1 MADLKKN
8 LLFQF
13 FLFLL
18 LLRAGGQE
26 ISINYSGGSKAAN
39 DSLST
44 IVEGFVAQL
53 KRSGSYKFDISGK
66 IKDKDERT
74 INFMLYPIADE
85 LGISYPKKLKSFN
98 PEGYYIK
105 SSTDRIDF
113 IGNSALALQHGVF
126 DFLEQLGFRYFL
138 PGDAWQIIP
147 SKPSV
152 FIRYERLTQPLYE
165 FRSFANGQG
174 YYRNKKVENDFN
186 FWAKANR
193 LGGSFPVRVG
203 HSYQTIVTN
212 NLEVFKQH
220 PEYFADNIDKSD
232 APATAKFNVANK
244 QLIQLVIEDAK
255 KRLDVFRKTGQF
267 MNMVSMEPSDG
278 GGFCTSGE
286 CLKIGGPSDQAFY
299 LTNAVARGI
308 QKDYPGI
315 WVGNLAYNE
324 HISPTKYDLEPNVFV
339 MVTNGF
345 NRTKLSTNQLLAE
358 WGKKAKKLGV
368 YEYLSVYAWDNDLP
382 GRSNATK
389 LEFLKKSIKGYYENG
404 ARIYLAETN
413 IGWIS
418 KGLGQYVAARLLW
431 DYRLDVDSLASDFF
445 IKCFGDAAPPIKR
458 MFKSWESNTGG
469 MISDNALADW
479 LRWVSDAD
487 QLTNDDRVKERLNY
501 LKTYLHYLVLYKRL
515 KTNPTTDNLNTVM
528 SFAFRTFD
536 ASAFATVPVMTSLP
550 FYTGFKG
557 YGIYDKKDHPWMKNP
572 NQMNAKEINS
582 CFQQD
587 LQTVKKVEG
596 LRAFQHGKKFSKP
609 QGLKLSPKMKP
620 GNAAPSFTGET
631 HFLARIDK
639 KSPENF
645 VEIKSGWA
653 ARPADAKPVTISIYN
668 YSQYQ
673 SLKEEADVL
682 FKAEQSEKLENK
694 KLSLELLDPGDY
706 LVKVDDQS
714 KMFSLKFSPTIAFSV
729 VMSAE
734 KTLLTSSVTGLNT
747 FYFSVL
753 PGAKRFV
760 VHKNKVLKLMSPT
773 GRILDYSANK
783 QESIVVDV
791 QDNETGLWQ
800 IFSQAGGLY
809 IEGVPPY
816 LGISANRMLL
826 PSDQDNQ

>member
-1 MADLKKN
+1 MKRT
-8 LLFQF
+8 LLFQG

-18 LLRAGGQE
+18 LLPAGAQK

-39 DSLST
+39 DSLAT
-44 IVEGFVAQL
+44 VVENFVTEL
-53 KRSGSYKFDISGK
+53 KTSGNFKFDIEEK
-66 IKDKDERT
+66 IKDKDKDERT
-74 INFMLYPIADE
+74 IYFMLCPIADE
-85 LGISYPKKLKSFN
+85 LGIIYPKKLKSFN

-105 SSTDRIDF
+105 ATADQVTF
-113 IGNSALALQHGVF
+113 IGNSALALQHSIF
-126 DFLEQLGFRYFL
+126 DYLEQLGFRYYL
-138 PGDAWQIIP
+138 PGDAWKIVP

-152 FIRYERLTQPLYE
+152 FIRYEHLTQPFYE

-186 FWAKANR
+186 TWAKANR

-203 HSYQTIVTN
+203 HSYQTIVAN
-212 NLEVFKQH
+212 NLDVFKQH
-220 PEYFADNIDKSD
+220 TEYFADNINKSG

-244 QLIQLVIEDAK
+244 QLVELVIGDAK
-255 KRLDVFRKTGQF
+255 NRLDAFKKTGQF

-278 GGFCTSGE
+278 GGFCTSPE

-299 LTNAVARGI
+299 LTNAVARAI

-324 HISPTKYDLEPNVFV
+324 HITPTKYDLEPNVFV

-345 NRTKLSTNQLLAE
+345 NRTKLSTNQLLEE

-382 GRSNATK
+382 GRANATK
-389 LEFLKKSIKGYYENG
+389 LEFLKKSIKGYYESG

-418 KGLGQYVAARLLW
+418 KGLGQYVATKLLW
-431 DYRLDVDSLASDFF
+431 DYRLNADSLADDFF
-445 IKCFGDAAPPIKR
+445 NKGFGNAAPPIRR

-469 MISDNALADW
+469 MISDNALAEW
-479 LRWVSDAD
+479 LGWVREAD
-487 QLTNDDRVKERLNY
+487 QLTNDERVKERLNY
-501 LKTYLHYLVLYKRL
+501 LKTYLHYLVLYKRV
-515 KTNPTTDNLNTVM
+515 KTNPTPDNLNTVM

-557 YGIYDKKDHPWMKNP
+557 YGIYDKKDHPWMQNS
-572 NQMNAKEINS
+572 NQMNAKEIDA

-596 LRAFQHGKKFSKP
+596 LRAFRPGKKFSKP
-609 QGLKLSPKMKP
+609 QVTKLSPKMKP
-620 GNAAPSFTGET
+620 STAAPSFTGET
-631 HFLARIDK
+631 HFLTRIDK
-639 KSPENF
+639 KSPDNF
-645 VEIKSGWA
+645 FEIKSGWA

-668 YSQYQ
+668 YAQYQ
-673 SLKEEADVL
+673 SLKEEANVV
-682 FKAEQSEKLENK
+682 FSAEQSEKLENK
-694 KLSLELLDPGDY
+694 KMSLESLEPGDY

-714 KMFSLKFSPTIAFSV
+714 KMFSLKFSPAITYSV

-753 PGAKRFV
+753 PEAKRFV
-760 VHKNKVLKLMSPT
+760 IHKNKVLKLMSPT
-773 GRILDYSANK
+773 GRVLEYTSNK

-791 QDNETGLWQ
+791 KENETGLWQ
-800 IFSQAGGLY
+800 IFGQAGALY

-816 LGISANRMLL
+816 LGITPDKMLL

>member
-1 MADLKKN
+1 LKKF
-8 LLFQF
+8 LLFPF

-18 LLRAGGQE
+18 LLRIGAQE
-26 ISINYSGGSKAAN
+26 ITINYSAGSKATN
-39 DSLST
+39 DSLEAV
-44 IVEGFVAQL
+44 VETFVGEL
-53 KRSGSYKFDISGK
+53 KKSGSFKFDIKGK

-85 LGISYPKKLKSFN
+85 LGITYPKKLRSFN

-105 SSTDRIDF
+105 STADRIDF
-113 IGNSALALQHGVF
+113 IGNSALALQHSIF
-126 DFLEQLGFRYFL
+126 DFLEQLGFRYYL
-138 PGDAWQIIP
+138 PGEAWQIVP
-147 SKPSV
+147 PKPSL
-152 FIRYERLTQPLYE
+152 FINYDHLTQPFYE

-193 LGGSFPVRVG
+193 LGGSFPIRVG

-212 NLEVFKQH
+212 NLDEFKRH

-232 APATAKFNVANK
+232 APATAKFNIANK
-244 QLIQLVIEDAK
+244 QLINLVIEDAK
-255 KRLDVFRKTGQF
+255 NRLDGFKKTGQF
-267 MNMVSMEPSDG
+267 LNMVSMEPSDG
-278 GGFCTSGE
+278 GGFCTSAE

-299 LTNAVARGI
+299 LTNAVARAI

-389 LEFLKKSIKGYYENG
+389 LDFLKKSIKGYYENG

-418 KGLGQYVAARLLW
+418 KGLGQYVATKLLW
-431 DYRLDVDSLASDFF
+431 DYRLNVDSLANDFF
-445 IKCFGDAAPPIKR
+445 AKSFGNAAPPIKR
-458 MFKSWESNTGG
+458 MFKTWESSSGG
-469 MISDNALADW
+469 MISDNSLAEW
-479 LRWVSDAD
+479 LGWVNEAD
-487 QLTNDDRVKERLNY
+487 QLTNDEGVKGRLNY
-501 LKTYLHYLVLYKRL
+501 LKTYLHYVVLYKRL

-557 YGIYDKKDHPWMKNP
+557 YGIYDKKDHPWMQNP
-572 NQMNAKEINS
+572 NQMNAKDINT

-587 LQTVKKVEG
+587 LQSVKKVEG
-596 LRAFQHGKKFSKP
+596 LRAFRPGRKFNKP
-609 QGLKLSPKMKP
+609 QSLKLNPKMKP
-620 GNAAPSFTGET
+620 VNVAPSFTGET
-631 HFLARIDK
+631 HFLARINKMSAD
-639 KSPENF
+639 NF
-645 VEIKSGWA
+645 LEIKSGWA
-653 ARPADAKPVTISIYN
+653 ARPADAKPVTISIYD

-673 SLKEEADVL
+673 SLKEESDVVL
-682 FKAEQSEKLENK
+682 SAEQSEKLENK
-694 KLSLELLDPGDY
+694 KVSLESLPPGDY

-714 KMFSLKFSPTIAFSV
+714 KMFSMKFSPAIAYSV
-729 VMSAE
+729 IMSAE

-760 VHKNKVLKLMSPT
+760 IHKNKILKLMSPT
-773 GRILDYSANK
+773 GRLLEYTANR
-783 QESIVVDV
+783 QESIVVEV
-791 QDNETGLWQ
+791 QENETGLWQ
-800 IFSQAGGLY
+800 IFGQAGSLY

-816 LGISANRMLL
+816 LGITADKMLI
-826 PSDQDNQ
+826 PSDQDEQ